1 MIFSLEN
8 IQDDIILQIRN
19 NKQKIHGKQL
29 K

>member
-1 MIFSLEN
+1 MIFAFEN
-8 IQDDIILQIRN
+8 IQDVIILQIRN